1 MRLFSKPRSPPVQFT
16 PGRIIENTQEALSV
30 ATSFVL
36 QPMIEKATSD
46 EARLRYLL
54 SMGLRMSWFAGQHL
68 FVQSFLIKDNRF
80 LRSLHFDTVF
90 EELMGRVDDEATSQM
105 IYERNT
111 FLSDLFQLLQQD
123 MNNVAEGY
131 YKMPLELQPAH
142 AAKQLDISKGLKKI
156 AHFHADAQLSNIRR
170 EKENGIEVRIQFP
183 DAIEDYP
190 EYYLQNFHYQTDGWL
205 SSESAELY
213 DYQVESLFCGG
224 ADLMRRQLMTP
235 LLQFCKERQGQLLRE
250 QRSFQH
256 LDLACGTGR
265 LASALL
271 ENDPSID
278 CTLSDLSPFYLD
290 EAKKQLE
297 LRHPHAKYVPAAAE
311 ALPFDDCSFDSIS
324 CVYLFH
330 ELPQEV
336 RVKALQEIRR
346 VLRPGGKL
354 FFMDS
359 VQQHDVPYKQVLE
372 DFDFYFHEP
381 YYREYTTID
390 LPAMLAEAGLKVESE
405 RLHWISK
412 SIVASSV

>member
-1 MRLFSKPRSPPVQFT
+1 VFIDTSKNGINPSKPLVSPTEVSP
-16 PGRIIENTQEALSV
+16 LS
-30 ATSFVL
+30 TLSD
-36 QPMIEKATSD
+36 KAC
-46 EARLRYLL
+46 LRYLL
-54 SMGLRMSWFAGQHL
+54 TMGMRMSWFAGQHL

-80 LRSLHFDTVF
+80 LRSLHFDTIID
-90 EELMGRVDDEATSQM
+90 ELMGNVNDKATSNM

-111 FLSDLFQLLQQD
+111 FLSDLLHLLQRD
-123 MNNVAEGY
+123 MNNIAEGH
-131 YKMPLELQPAH
+131 YKMPLELQPMH
-142 AAKQLDISKGLKKI
+142 AIKQLDIKQALKKI
-156 AHFHADAQLSNIRR
+156 AHFHADALLSNIRR
-170 EKENGIEVRIQFP
+170 EQGNGKEVQTQFP
-183 DAIEDYP
+183 DAIHDYP

-224 ADLMRRQLMTP
+224 ADLMRRQLLTP
-235 LLQFCKERQGQLLRE
+235 LLKFRNQRRQG
-250 QRSFQH
+250 SFQH

-265 LASALL
+265 LAAAII
-271 ENDPSID
+271 ENDPSIE

-297 LRHPHAKYVPAAAE
+297 SRHLSAQYVPAAAE
-311 ALPFDDCSFDSIS
+311 DLPFADSSFDSIS

-336 RVKALQEIRR
+336 RIKALQEIKR

-381 YYREYTTID
+381 YYKQYTTID
-390 LPAMLAEAGLKVESE
+390 LPVMFTEAGLMVESE
-405 RLHWISK
+405 NLHWISK
-412 SIVASSV
+412 SIIASA